1 MLLTITTTHRP
12 ATDLGYLLHK
22 HPERAQAFD
31 LAFGQAHV
39 FYPEATDERCSAA
52 LLLEIDPVALR
63 RRADANFSLGQYVN
77 DRPYAASSLMS
88 VAIARVYSSAL
99 AGKSDERPQLAETPI
114 PLRVE
119 IGALPCRGGKELLE
133 KLFAPLGY
141 ELTVAGSALDEVFPE
156 WGDSPYFSVTLE
168 ARARL
173 KDLLTHLY
181 VLIPVLD
188 DDKHYYVGDEEV
200 EKLLRHGEG
209 WLASHPERELIA
221 GRYLKHRRSLKRE
234 ALDRLLG
241 EEAPE
246 TDEIASLQDAG
257 EASLE
262 AGLSLNQQRLDAVLT
277 LLKES
282 GGRRVLDLGCGEGQ
296 LLQRLLEEPQFEEI
310 VGMDVSHRALER
322 AGGRLRLEQMPPR
335 QRTRIQLLQGSL
347 LYRDPRLAGYD
358 AAALVEVIEHLDPPR
373 LAACERV
380 IFECA
385 RPGTVVVTTPN
396 AEYNARWESL
406 PAGKVRHWDHRFEWS
421 REQFETWGREVGE
434 RFGYGVRFLPIG
446 PQDLEVGPPTQVGLF
461 TTREKR

>member
-1 MLLTITTTHRP
+1 MLLTITTTHQP

-63 RRADANFSLGQYVN
+63 RRADAGFSLGQYVN
-77 DRPYAASSLMS
+77 DRPYAASSLLS

-99 AGKSDERPQLAETPI
+99 AGKSDERPELAETPM
-114 PLRVE
+114 PLRVG
-119 IGALPCRGGKELLE
+119 IGALPCRGGRELLE
-133 KLFAPLGY
+133 KLFVPLGY
-141 ELTVAGSALDEVFPE
+141 ELTAEGGALDEVFPE

-168 ARARL
+168 ACARL

-200 EKLLRHGEG
+200 EKLLRRGEG
-209 WLASHPERELIA
+209 WLASHPERELITE
-221 GRYLKHRRSLKRE
+221 RYLKHRRSLKRE
-234 ALDRLLG
+234 ALSRLLG
-241 EEAPE
+241 EEALE
-246 TDEIASLQDAG
+246 TDGIASLPDG
-257 EASLE
+257 VEASLE

-296 LLQRLLEEPQFEEI
+296 LLQRLLEEPQFDEI

-322 AGGRLRLEQMPPR
+322 AAGRLRLEGMPPR
-335 QRTRIQLLQGSL
+335 QRARIQLFQGSL

-380 IFECA
+380 VFECA

-406 PAGKVRHWDHRFEWS
+406 PAGDVRHWDHRFEWS
-421 REQFETWGREVGE
+421 REQFQTWGREVGE
-434 RFGYGVRFLPIG
+434 RFGYGVRFLSVG
-446 PQDLEVGPPTQVGLF
+446 PEDLEVGPPTQMGLF
-461 TTREKR
+461 TTGEKR